1 MSFDDHSGGRMPT
14 FVPANEQE
22 AWIAIFFA
30 VMASD
35 KVLSGVEVNTL
46 SRHLVLKALFV
57 GHNVEASYEKVMR
70 AQQQMTSKLMIDA
83 AAPGVSEDNRRTVMA
98 LACDIVMSD
107 GILSQEE
114 NQLLTYLGSALSL
127 NVEDL
132 SRIVDVII
140 IKNKG
145 NRVVVD

>member
-1 MSFDDHSGGRMPT
+1 MQLDNNGGSMPT

-22 AWIAIFFA
+22 AWIAVFFA
-30 VMASD
+30 VMAAD
-35 KVLSGVEVNTL
+35 KVLSAIEVNTV
-46 SRHLVLKALFV
+46 SRYIVLKELFV
-57 GHNVEASYEKVMR
+57 DYNVEASYEKVMR

-83 AAPGVSEDNRRTVMA
+83 ATPGISEDNRKTVMA
-98 LACDIVMSD
+98 IACDIVMAD

-132 SRIVDVII
+132 TRIVDVIF

-145 NRVVVD
+145 NKVVVD

>member
-1 MSFDDHSGGRMPT
+1 MQFDSNGGSMPT

-30 VMASD
+30 VMAAD
-35 KVLSGVEVNTL
+35 KVLAAMEVNTV
-46 SRHLVLKALFV
+46 SRHLVMKELFV
-57 GHNVEASYEKVMR
+57 GQNIEAMYEKVMR

-83 AAPGVSEDNRRTVMA
+83 AAPGVSEDNRKTVMA
-98 LACDIVMSD
+98 LACDIVMAD

-114 NQLLTYLGSALSL
+114 NQILTYLGSALSL

-132 SRIVDVII
+132 TRIVDVMF

-145 NRVVVD
+145 NKVMVD